1 MFQAKGI
8 ASARALRQGRAWR
21 VRGTSKGS
29 EWLDRREQEG

>member
-1 MFQAKGI
+1 MFQAEEI
-8 ASARALRQGRAWR
+8 ESARALRQGHAWH